1 MRRVGLVLAAAL
13 GLGGLAFAQ
22 DRDFGLAHVGSEAS
36 FIDLKS
42 VKTRNG
48 VAAFDALVVAKTGQP
63 QVGGFRKMSIDC
75 EQNEFRT
82 LSVFKVEEDGRL
94 GPEEPLTGQIFPV
107 NAGTPENVMAAVV
120 CDKVDL
126 PVRAPSIV
134 EATKIG
140 RARLAAPKP

>member
-13 GLGGLAFAQ
+13 GFGGLAFAQ
-22 DRDFGLAHVGSEAS
+22 EREFGLAHVAAEAS
-36 FIDLKS
+36 FVDLKS
-42 VKTRNG
+42 VKVVNG
-48 VAAFDALVVAKTGQP
+48 VASFDALVVAKTGQP

-82 LSVFKVEEDGRL
+82 LSVFKVSEDGKL

-120 CDKVDL
+120 CDKVSL
-126 PVRAPSIV
+126 PVRAPTIV
-134 EATKIG
+134 AATKIG
-140 RARLAAPKP
+140 RERLATPRS